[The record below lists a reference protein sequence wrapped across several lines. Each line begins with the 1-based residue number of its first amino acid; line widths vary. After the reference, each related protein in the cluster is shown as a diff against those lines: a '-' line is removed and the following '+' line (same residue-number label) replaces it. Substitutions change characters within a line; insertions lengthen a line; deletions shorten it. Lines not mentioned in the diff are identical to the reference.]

1 MDEASKFT
9 FFDAVDVEDLTELK
23 IVFDRFSV
31 DQKITPTEACQALT
45 EAGVVTPRRQMAKYL
60 RSRHHVLMDR
70 SIDFYEFIRAYAILR
85 HEQDLGIARPRF
97 LNSSKENLQRG
108 SPVRDKERDKSTSPF
123 KRASLVDESRT
134 QRKFQQLS
142 VGTRVEARYRG
153 RSKYYAGEISRVR
166 LDGTY
171 DIAYDDGE
179 KETKV
184 GIDQIRVLKNSGSRG
199 GGFEEGDKVEAYY
212 RGRSKLYSGRITRVR
227 GDGTYDIDYDD
238 GDQESRVQE
247 ELIRPKEG
255 KRSSSPSRRTEK
267 ADESESEREGQ
278 LSVGTRVEARY
289 RGRSKYYAGEI
300 SRVRLDGTYDIAYDD
315 GEKETRVGIDQIRV
329 LKNSGSRGGG

>member
-1 MDEASKFT
+1 MDEASKST

-179 KETKV
+179 KEK
-184 GIDQIRVLKNSGSRG
+184 
-199 GGFEEGDKVEAYY
+199 
-212 RGRSKLYSGRITRVR
+212 
-227 GDGTYDIDYDD
+227 
-238 GDQESRVQE
+238 
-247 ELIRPKEG
+247 
-255 KRSSSPSRRTEK
+255 
-267 ADESESEREGQ
+267 
-278 LSVGTRVEARY
+278 
-289 RGRSKYYAGEI
+289 
-300 SRVRLDGTYDIAYDD
+300 
-315 GEKETRVGIDQIRV
+315 RVGIDQIRV